1 LNVRSTKLA
10 NVEPPSKESLVT
22 ANPPKNRRAEP
33 FDRREMLVAA
43 TLRCLV
49 RDGHAGISVRR
60 IATEAG
66 VSVGLLNHHFGSI
79 DALIAD
85 TYQKLA
91 SELTSA
97 LLVEIEQA
105 GTPAQKIDAFLTGSF
120 SPRVMDPSLLGVW
133 VVFWSLIRHSEHV
146 SHSHEKSYRAYLDLI
161 RQLLDDLAASEG
173 FVIHD
178 TRLAAI
184 GLSAMLDGLWLEW
197 CLNPETFSAA
207 NGLHICRC
215 WVKGLRHGAFS
226 PDDIL

>member
-1 LNVRSTKLA
+1 MTT
-10 NVEPPSKESLVT
+10 PS
-22 ANPPKNRRAEP
+22 PKNRRAVPDE
-33 FDRREMLVAA
+33 RREMLVAA
-43 TLRCLV
+43 TVRCLV

-85 TYQKLA
+85 TYQKIA
-91 SELTSA
+91 NELTTA
-97 LLVEIEQA
+97 LLHEIQQV
-105 GTPAQKIDAFLTGSF
+105 GTPAEKMDAFLKGSF
-120 SPRVMDPSLLGVW
+120 SPRVMDPQLLSVW

-146 SHSHEKSYRAYLDLI
+146 SLSHEKSYRAYLDLL
-161 RQLLDDLAASEG
+161 RQLLDDMATSEG

-184 GLSAMLDGLWLEW
+184 GLSAMLDGLWIEW
-197 CLNPETFSAA
+197 CLNPETFSPA

-215 WVKGLRHGAFS
+215 WIKGLRHGAFS
-226 PDDIL
+226 ADDVL

>member
-1 LNVRSTKLA
+1 MTTIA
-10 NVEPPSKESLVT
+10 
-22 ANPPKNRRAEP
+22 PKNRRAEP
-33 FDRREMLVAA
+33 DERRELLVAA
-43 TLRCLV
+43 TLRCLA

-85 TYQKLA
+85 TYQKIA
-91 SELTSA
+91 SELTTA
-97 LLVEIEQA
+97 LLHEIAQA
-105 GTPAQKIDAFLTGSF
+105 GTPAEKLDAFLVGSF
-120 SPRVMDPSLLGVW
+120 SSRVMDPQLLGVW

-146 SHSHEKSYRAYLDLI
+146 SQSHEKSYRAYLDLL
-161 RQLLDDLAASEG
+161 RQLLGDLAVSEG

-184 GLSAMLDGLWLEW
+184 GLSAMLDGLWIEW

-215 WVKGLRHGAFS
+215 WIKGLRHGAFGT
-226 PDDIL
+226 DDVL

>member
-1 LNVRSTKLA
+1 
-10 NVEPPSKESLVT
+10 VT
-22 ANPPKNRRAEP
+22 TTPKNRRAVPDE
-33 FDRREMLVAA
+33 RRELLVAA

-91 SELTSA
+91 SELTTA
-97 LLVEIEQA
+97 LHQEIQQA
-105 GTPAQKIDAFLTGSF
+105 ATPAEKMDAFLVGSF
-120 SPRVMDPSLLGVW
+120 SARVMDPKLLGAW

-146 SHSHEKSYRAYLDLI
+146 SQSHEKSYGAYIALL
-161 RQLLDDLAASEG
+161 RQLLGDLAASEG
-173 FVIHD
+173 FVIGD

-184 GLSAMLDGLWLEW
+184 GLSAMLDGLWIEW
-197 CLNPETFSAA
+197 CLNPDTFSPAD
-207 NGLHICRC
+207 GLHICRC
-215 WVKGLRHGAFS
+215 WIKGLRHGAFS
-226 PDDIL
+226 TNDVL

>member
-1 LNVRSTKLA
+1 MTTIA
-10 NVEPPSKESLVT
+10 
-22 ANPPKNRRAEP
+22 PKNRRAEP
-33 FDRREMLVAA
+33 DERRELLVAA
-43 TLRCLV
+43 TLRCLA

-85 TYQKLA
+85 TYQKIA
-91 SELTSA
+91 SELTTA
-97 LLVEIEQA
+97 LLHEIAQA
-105 GTPAQKIDAFLTGSF
+105 GTPAEKLDAFLVGSF
-120 SPRVMDPSLLGVW
+120 SSRVMDPQLLGVW

-146 SHSHEKSYRAYLDLI
+146 SQSHEKSYRAYLDLL
-161 RQLLDDLAASEG
+161 RQLLGDLAVSEG

-184 GLSAMLDGLWLEW
+184 GLSAMLDGLWIEW
-197 CLNPETFSAA
+197 CLNPETFTPA

-215 WVKGLRHGAFS
+215 WIKGLRHGAFS
-226 PDDIL
+226 TNDVL

>member
-1 LNVRSTKLA
+1 MTTTV
-10 NVEPPSKESLVT
+10 
-22 ANPPKNRRAEP
+22 PKNRRAEP
-33 FDRREMLVAA
+33 DERRELLVAA
-43 TLRCLV
+43 TLRCLG

-91 SELTSA
+91 SELTTA
-97 LLVEIEQA
+97 LLQEIEQA
-105 GTPAQKIDAFLTGSF
+105 GTPAQKMDAFLVGSF
-120 SPRVMDPSLLGVW
+120 SPRVMDPKLLGVW

-146 SHSHEKSYRAYLDLI
+146 SQSHVKTYGAYLDLLC
-161 RQLLDDLAASEG
+161 QLLDGMADSEG
-173 FVIHD
+173 FRIHD

-197 CLNPETFSAA
+197 CLNPGTFSAA

-215 WVKGLRHGAFS
+215 WIKGLRHGAFS
-226 PDDIL
+226 TDDVL

>member
-1 LNVRSTKLA
+1 MTT
-10 NVEPPSKESLVT
+10 PS
-22 ANPPKNRRAEP
+22 PKNRRAEP
-33 FDRREMLVAA
+33 DERREMLVAA

-85 TYQKLA
+85 TYQKIA
-91 SELTSA
+91 SELTTA
-97 LLVEIEQA
+97 LRQEIQQA
-105 GTPAQKIDAFLTGSF
+105 ATPAQKMDAFLVGSF
-120 SPRVMDPSLLGVW
+120 SPRVMDPQLLGVW

-146 SHSHEKSYRAYLDLI
+146 SQSHEKSYRAYLDLL
-161 RQLLDDLAASEG
+161 RQLLDDMAASEG

-184 GLSAMLDGLWLEW
+184 GLSAMLDGLWIEW
-197 CLNPETFSAA
+197 CLNPETFRPA

-215 WVKGLRHGAFS
+215 WIKGLRHGAFS
-226 PDDIL
+226 TDDIL

>member
-1 LNVRSTKLA
+1 
-10 NVEPPSKESLVT
+10 VT
-22 ANPPKNRRAEP
+22 TIAPKNRRAEP
-33 FDRREMLVAA
+33 DERRELLVAA
-43 TLRCLV
+43 TLRCLA

-85 TYQKLA
+85 TYQKIA
-91 SELTSA
+91 SELTTA
-97 LLVEIEQA
+97 LLHEIGQA
-105 GTPAQKIDAFLTGSF
+105 GTPAEKLDAFLVGSF
-120 SPRVMDPSLLGVW
+120 SSRVMDPQLLGVW

-146 SHSHEKSYRAYLDLI
+146 SQSHEKSYRAYLDLL
-161 RQLLDDLAASEG
+161 RQLLGDLAVSEG

-184 GLSAMLDGLWLEW
+184 GLSAMLDGLWIEW
-197 CLNPETFSAA
+197 CLNPETFTPA

-215 WVKGLRHGAFS
+215 WIKGLRHGAFS
-226 PDDIL
+226 TNDVP

>member
-1 LNVRSTKLA
+1 VTVPST
-10 NVEPPSKESLVT
+10 
-22 ANPPKNRRAEP
+22 KNRRAEP
-33 FDRREMLVAA
+33 DERREMLVAA

-85 TYQKLA
+85 TYQKIA
-91 SELTSA
+91 SELTTA
-97 LLVEIEQA
+97 LLQEVEQA
-105 GTPAQKIDAFLTGSF
+105 GTPAEKMDALLTGSF
-120 SPRVMDPSLLGVW
+120 SPRVMDPQLLGAW

-146 SHSHEKSYRAYLDLI
+146 SQSHEKSYRAYLDLL
-161 RQLLDDLAASEG
+161 RQLLDDMAASEG

-184 GLSAMLDGLWLEW
+184 GLSAMLDGLWIEW
-197 CLNPETFSAA
+197 CLNPETFSPA

-215 WVKGLRHGAFS
+215 WIKGLRHGAFS
-226 PDDIL
+226 TDDVL

>member
-1 LNVRSTKLA
+1 MTT
-10 NVEPPSKESLVT
+10 P
-22 ANPPKNRRAEP
+22 PPKNRRAEP
-33 FDRREMLVAA
+33 DERREMLVAA
-43 TLRCLV
+43 ALRCLV
-49 RDGHAGISVRR
+49 RDGHAGLSVRR

-85 TYQKLA
+85 TYQKIA
-91 SELTSA
+91 SELTTA
-97 LLVEIEQA
+97 LLQEIQQA
-105 GTPAQKIDAFLTGSF
+105 GTPAEKMDAFLSGSF
-120 SPRVMDPSLLGVW
+120 SPRVMDPQLLGAW

-146 SHSHEKSYRAYLDLI
+146 SQSHEKSYSAYLELL
-161 RQLLDDLAASEG
+161 RQLLDDMAASEG

-197 CLNPETFSAA
+197 CLNPGTFSPG

-215 WVKGLRHGAFS
+215 WIQGLRHGAFGA
-226 PDDIL
+226 DHVL

>member
-1 LNVRSTKLA
+1 
-10 NVEPPSKESLVT
+10 VT
-22 ANPPKNRRAEP
+22 THTPHNRRTEP
-33 FDRREMLVAA
+33 DDRRERLVAA
-43 TLRCLV
+43 TLRCLS

-85 TYQKLA
+85 TYQRLA
-91 SELTSA
+91 SELTTA
-97 LLVEIEQA
+97 LLQEITQA
-105 GTPAQKIDAFLTGSF
+105 ETPAQKIDAFLIGSF
-120 SPRVMDPSLLGVW
+120 SPRVMDPQLLGVW

-146 SHSHEKSYRAYLDLI
+146 SQSHEKSYRAYLDLI
-161 RQLLDDLAASEG
+161 RDLLDDLAASEG

-215 WVKGLRHGAFS
+215 WIKGLRHGAFS
-226 PDDIL
+226 ADDIL

>member
-1 LNVRSTKLA
+1 
-10 NVEPPSKESLVT
+10 VT
-22 ANPPKNRRAEP
+22 TQTPHNRRTEP
-33 FDRREMLVAA
+33 DDRRERLVAA
-43 TLRCLV
+43 TLRCLS

-85 TYQKLA
+85 TYQRLA
-91 SELTSA
+91 SELTTA
-97 LLVEIEQA
+97 LLQEITQA
-105 GTPAQKIDAFLTGSF
+105 ETPAQKIDAFLIGSF
-120 SPRVMDPSLLGVW
+120 SPRVMDPQLLGVW

-146 SHSHEKSYRAYLDLI
+146 TQSHEKSYSAYLELI
-161 RQLLDDLAASEG
+161 RDLLDDLAASEG

-197 CLNPETFSAA
+197 CLNAETFSAA

-215 WVKGLRHGAFS
+215 WIKGLRHGAFS
-226 PDDIL
+226 ADDVL

>member
-1 LNVRSTKLA
+1 MTT
-10 NVEPPSKESLVT
+10 PS
-22 ANPPKNRRAEP
+22 PKNRRAEP
-33 FDRREMLVAA
+33 DERREMLVAA

-85 TYQKLA
+85 TYQKIA
-91 SELTSA
+91 SELTTA
-97 LLVEIEQA
+97 LRQEIQQA
-105 GTPAQKIDAFLTGSF
+105 ATPAQKMDAFLVGSF
-120 SPRVMDPSLLGVW
+120 SPRVMDPQLLGVW

-146 SHSHEKSYRAYLDLI
+146 SQSHEKSYRAYLDLL
-161 RQLLDDLAASEG
+161 RQLLDDIAASEG

-184 GLSAMLDGLWLEW
+184 GLSAMLDGLWIEW
-197 CLNPETFSAA
+197 CLNPETFSPA

-215 WVKGLRHGAFS
+215 WIKGLRHGAFS
-226 PDDIL
+226 TDDIL

>member
-1 LNVRSTKLA
+1 
-10 NVEPPSKESLVT
+10 VT
-22 ANPPKNRRAEP
+22 TTAPKNRRAEP
-33 FDRREMLVAA
+33 DERREMLVAA

-91 SELTSA
+91 SELTTA
-97 LLVEIEQA
+97 LLQEIEQA
-105 GTPAQKIDAFLTGSF
+105 DTPAARMDAFLTGSF
-120 SPRVMDPSLLGVW
+120 APRVMDPDLLGAW

-146 SHSHEKSYRAYLDLI
+146 SQSHEKSYRAYLDLL
-161 RQLLDDLAASEG
+161 RQLLDDLAASEE

-178 TRLAAI
+178 THLAAI
-184 GLSAMLDGLWLEW
+184 GLSAMLDGLWIEW
-197 CLNPETFSAA
+197 CLNPETFSPA

-215 WVKGLRHGAFS
+215 WIKGLRHGAFS
-226 PDDIL
+226 TDDVL

>member
-1 LNVRSTKLA
+1 MTTLPT
-10 NVEPPSKESLVT
+10 
-22 ANPPKNRRAEP
+22 KNRRAEAD
-33 FDRREMLVAA
+33 DRREMLVAA
-43 TLRCLV
+43 TLRCLS

-91 SELTSA
+91 IELTTA
-97 LLVEIEQA
+97 LHHEIEQA
-105 GTPAQKIDAFLTGSF
+105 GTPAQKMDAFLVGSF
-120 SPRVMDPSLLGVW
+120 SPRVMDPNLLGVW
-133 VVFWSLIRHSEHV
+133 VVFWSLIRHSDHV
-146 SHSHEKSYRAYLDLI
+146 SQSHEKSYRAYIDLL
-161 RQLLDDLAASEG
+161 RQLLDDLATSEG

-178 TRLAAI
+178 PRLAAI

-215 WVKGLRHGAFS
+215 WIKGLRHGAFS
-226 PDDIL
+226 TDDIL

>member
-1 LNVRSTKLA
+1 VTIPST
-10 NVEPPSKESLVT
+10 
-22 ANPPKNRRAEP
+22 KNRRAEP
-33 FDRREMLVAA
+33 DERREMLVAA

-85 TYQKLA
+85 TYQKIA
-91 SELTSA
+91 SELTTA
-97 LLVEIEQA
+97 LLQEVEQA
-105 GTPAQKIDAFLTGSF
+105 GTPAEKMDALLTGSF
-120 SPRVMDPSLLGVW
+120 SPRVMDPQLLGAW

-146 SHSHEKSYRAYLDLI
+146 SQSHEKSYRAYLDLL
-161 RQLLDDLAASEG
+161 RQLLDDMAASEG

-184 GLSAMLDGLWLEW
+184 GLSAMLDGLWIEW
-197 CLNPETFSAA
+197 CLNPETFSPA

-215 WVKGLRHGAFS
+215 WIKGLRHGAFS
-226 PDDIL
+226 TDDVL

>member
-1 LNVRSTKLA
+1 MTTTV
-10 NVEPPSKESLVT
+10 
-22 ANPPKNRRAEP
+22 PKNRRAEP
-33 FDRREMLVAA
+33 DERRELLIAA
-43 TLRCLV
+43 TLRCLG

-91 SELTSA
+91 SELTTA
-97 LLVEIEQA
+97 LLQEIEQA
-105 GTPAQKIDAFLTGSF
+105 GTPAQKMDAFLVGSF
-120 SPRVMDPSLLGVW
+120 SPRVMDPKLLGVW
-133 VVFWSLIRHSEHV
+133 VVFWSLIRHSEYV
-146 SHSHEKSYRAYLDLI
+146 SQSHAKTYGAYLDLLC
-161 RQLLDDLAASEG
+161 QLLDGMADSEG
-173 FVIHD
+173 FRIHD

-207 NGLHICRC
+207 NGLHI
-215 WVKGLRHGAFS
+215 
-226 PDDIL
+226 

>member
-1 LNVRSTKLA
+1 MTTPA
-10 NVEPPSKESLVT
+10 
-22 ANPPKNRRAEP
+22 PKNRRAEP
-33 FDRREMLVAA
+33 DERREMLVAA

-85 TYQKLA
+85 TYQKIA
-91 SELTSA
+91 SELTTA
-97 LLVEIEQA
+97 LRQEIQQA
-105 GTPAQKIDAFLTGSF
+105 ATPAQKMDAFLVGSF
-120 SPRVMDPSLLGVW
+120 SPRVMDPQLLGVW

-146 SHSHEKSYRAYLDLI
+146 SQSHEKSYRVYLDLL
-161 RQLLDDLAASEG
+161 RQLLDDMAASEG

-184 GLSAMLDGLWLEW
+184 GLSAMLDGLWIEW
-197 CLNPETFSAA
+197 CLNPETFSPA

-215 WVKGLRHGAFS
+215 WIKGLRHGAFS
-226 PDDIL
+226 TDDIL

>member
-1 LNVRSTKLA
+1 MTT
-10 NVEPPSKESLVT
+10 PS
-22 ANPPKNRRAEP
+22 PKNRRAEP
-33 FDRREMLVAA
+33 DERREMLVAA

-79 DALIAD
+79 NALIAD
-85 TYQKLA
+85 TYQKIA
-91 SELTSA
+91 SELTTA
-97 LLVEIEQA
+97 LRQEIQQA
-105 GTPAQKIDAFLTGSF
+105 ATPAQKMDAFLVGSF
-120 SPRVMDPSLLGVW
+120 SPRVMDPQLLGVW

-146 SHSHEKSYRAYLDLI
+146 SQSHEKSYRAYLDLL
-161 RQLLDDLAASEG
+161 RQLLDDMAASEG

-184 GLSAMLDGLWLEW
+184 GLSAMLDGLWIEW
-197 CLNPETFSAA
+197 CLNPETFSPA

-215 WVKGLRHGAFS
+215 WIKGLRHGAFS
-226 PDDIL
+226 TDDIL

>member
-1 LNVRSTKLA
+1 MTT
-10 NVEPPSKESLVT
+10 PS
-22 ANPPKNRRAEP
+22 PKNRRAEP
-33 FDRREMLVAA
+33 DERREMLVAA

-85 TYQKLA
+85 TYQKIA
-91 SELTSA
+91 SELTTA
-97 LLVEIEQA
+97 LRQEIQQA
-105 GTPAQKIDAFLTGSF
+105 ATPAQKMDAFLVGSF
-120 SPRVMDPSLLGVW
+120 SPRVMDPQLLGVW

-146 SHSHEKSYRAYLDLI
+146 SQSHENSYRAYLDLL
-161 RQLLDDLAASEG
+161 RQLLDDMAASEG

-184 GLSAMLDGLWLEW
+184 GLSAMLDGLWIEW
-197 CLNPETFSAA
+197 CLNPETFSPA

-215 WVKGLRHGAFS
+215 WIKGLRHGAFS
-226 PDDIL
+226 TDDIL

>member
-1 LNVRSTKLA
+1 
-10 NVEPPSKESLVT
+10 VT
-22 ANPPKNRRAEP
+22 TTVPKNRRAEP
-33 FDRREMLVAA
+33 DERRELLVAA
-43 TLRCLV
+43 TLRCLG

-66 VSVGLLNHHFGSI
+66 VSVGLLNHHFGTI

-91 SELTSA
+91 SELTTA
-97 LLVEIEQA
+97 LLQEIEQA
-105 GTPAQKIDAFLTGSF
+105 GTPAQKIDAFLVGSF
-120 SPRVMDPSLLGVW
+120 SPRVMDPQLLGVW

-146 SHSHEKSYRAYLDLI
+146 SQSHVKTYGAYIDLLC
-161 RQLLDDLAASEG
+161 QLLDGMADSEG
-173 FVIHD
+173 FKIHD

-215 WVKGLRHGAFS
+215 WIKGLRHGAFS
-226 PDDIL
+226 TDDVL

>member
-1 LNVRSTKLA
+1 LNERSTKLGNIA
-10 NVEPPSKESLVT
+10 PKEFDVTTDAPKYRRVEPDE
-22 ANPPKNRRAEP
+22 
-33 FDRREMLVAA
+33 RRELLVAA
-43 TLRCLV
+43 TLRCLA

-85 TYQKLA
+85 TYHKLA

-97 LLVEIEQA
+97 LRQEIQQA
-105 GTPAQKIDAFLTGSF
+105 GTPAEKMDTFLVGSF
-120 SPRVMDPSLLGVW
+120 SPRVMDPKLLGVW
-133 VVFWSLIRHSEHV
+133 VVFWSLIRHSDDV
-146 SHSHEKSYRAYLDLI
+146 SQSHEKSYRAYLDLL
-161 RQLLDDLAASEG
+161 RSLLDDLAASEG

-197 CLNPETFSAA
+197 CLNPDTFSPA
-207 NGLHICRC
+207 NGLHISRC
-215 WVKGLRHGAFS
+215 WVKGLRHGAFGT
-226 PDDIL
+226 DDVL